1 MVKDRGL
8 TIHFNDGSKT
18 SFSFP
23 KQVTHDEFTSSRM
36 DKILEKKALVV
47 EADGAVMMIPYTSI
61 KYLQLHGTAQKL
73 PDYVIRDA
81 TVDA

>member
-1 MVKDRGL
+1 MAKDRGL
-8 TIHFNDGSKT
+8 TVHFNDGT
-18 SFSFP
+18 NASFSFP
-23 KQVTHDEFTSSRM
+23 KQVTHDEFLASRM

-47 EADGAVMMIPYTSI
+47 EADGAVMVIPYTSI

-73 PDYVIRDA
+73 PDYVIKDA

>member
-1 MVKDRGL
+1 MAKDRGL
-8 TIHFNDGSKT
+8 TIHFNDGSKA

-23 KQVTHDEFTSSRM
+23 KQVTHDEFVSSRM
-36 DKILEKKALVV
+36 DKILERKALVV
-47 EADGAVMMIPYTSI
+47 EADGAVMIIPYSSI

-73 PDYVIRDA
+73 PDYVIKDA